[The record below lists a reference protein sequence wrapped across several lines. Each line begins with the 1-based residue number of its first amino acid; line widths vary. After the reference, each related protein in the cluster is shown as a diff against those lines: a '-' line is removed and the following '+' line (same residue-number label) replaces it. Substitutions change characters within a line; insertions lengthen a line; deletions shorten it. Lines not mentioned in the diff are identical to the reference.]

1 MWAPPPPHRL
11 PLTEI
16 TQSSISVSLCSFC
29 PSPLLFPLLSP
40 PSSIALPPPTPRL
53 PLSHSLSSLLH
64 LYFWIKVEWVATNQ
78 VIGSVWCSW
87 YGAGHMVSLHLEVR
101 VARVWRLKFKL
112 SQTMNHSERSK
123 VIWIC
128 YSALLL
134 FNVKSLTRIFWSLIS
149 AVLIFLRPKKEKFLK
164 THMSLSVSSAFR
176 DI

>member
-1 MWAPPPPHRL
+1 
-11 PLTEI
+11 
-16 TQSSISVSLCSFC
+16 
-29 PSPLLFPLLSP
+29 
-40 PSSIALPPPTPRL
+40 
-53 PLSHSLSSLLH
+53 
-64 LYFWIKVEWVATNQ
+64 
-78 VIGSVWCSW
+78 
-87 YGAGHMVSLHLEVR
+87 MVSLHLEVR

-149 AVLIFLRPKKEKFLK
+149 AVLIFLGPKKEKFLK